1 MGVRRQYKTNRRR
14 RKNKC
19 ALCGRGAKDGATLT
33 THHVFH
39 GKKFKRTS
47 DKNGFILTLCW
58 DCHKKLHSSRV
69 IDKKVQ
75 QMMEY
80 EYEKTHTREEFIELM
95 GKSWLT
101 KEDKAKIDEDRRLAS
116 AVSIAI
122 KEIALDKSRKV

>member
-1 MGVRRQYKTNRRR
+1 MGVRHQSKANRRR

-19 ALCGRGAKDGATLT
+19 ALCGRGRNDGVTLT

-39 GKKFKRTS
+39 GKKFKGVS
-47 DKNGFILTLCW
+47 DKNGFVLTLCW

-75 QMMEY
+75 QMMQY

-95 GKSWLT
+95 SKSWLT
-101 KEDKAKIDEDRRLAS
+101 EEDERRIEEDRRLAM
-116 AVSIAI
+116 AVSVAI